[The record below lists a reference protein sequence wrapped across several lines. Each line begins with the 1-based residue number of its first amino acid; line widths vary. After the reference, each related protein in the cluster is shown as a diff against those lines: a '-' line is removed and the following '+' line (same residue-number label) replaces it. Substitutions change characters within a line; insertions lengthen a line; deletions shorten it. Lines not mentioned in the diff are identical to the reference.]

1 MLPRGQS
8 PSEAQYAA
16 QRLMLP
22 RTLEEIE
29 ADLDSYVVVVDANDR
44 VKACAALYEYSPS
57 LGEIGCVAVA
67 REVQGNG
74 LGSLAVRGAEAIARR
89 RGIGELFAMTLTEE
103 FFESMGYAAT
113 PVERTTTCGTHWSL
127 MLRSSFCG
135 RVRLVKPEYQRRRKQ
150 SSTYNVPEHEGPV
163 AGAPAAAVGTNG
175 GVAHDTRTPRKA
187 TVICRKN
194 METVARSRY
203 KGKLSLENHRIP
215 TDGPSTSER
224 RRLATPSS
232 EHTGASPRGRCPCAT
247 GCGSQ

>member
-1 MLPRGQS
+1 
-8 PSEAQYAA
+8 
-16 QRLMLP
+16 MLP

-113 PVERTTTCGTHWSL
+113 PVERYPEKLARYERLRAAGVDVVPRTCL
-127 MLRSSFCG
+127 AK
-135 RVRLVKPEYQRRRKQ
+135 V
-150 SSTYNVPEHEGPV
+150 
-163 AGAPAAAVGTNG
+163 
-175 GVAHDTRTPRKA
+175 
-187 TVICRKN
+187 
-194 METVARSRY
+194 
-203 KGKLSLENHRIP
+203 
-215 TDGPSTSER
+215 TSW
-224 RRLATPSS
+224 A
-232 EHTGASPRGRCPCAT
+232 
-247 GCGSQ
+247 